1 MLGLLTTLA
10 ATLLVTLLLL
20 ATPSHA
26 AGDPEEFCRN
36 ANAAGFSCATY
47 GRSVSFASYKFD
59 GIPAIANR
67 ATQDRLCVIFREAN
81 NTYQF
86 DGWLVTV
93 RNTAGEVMYACQF

>member
-26 AGDPEEFCRN
+26 AGNPEEFCRN
-36 ANAAGFSCATY
+36 ANAAGFPCATY
-47 GRSVSFASYKFD
+47 QHSVSFTSYKFD
-59 GIPAIANR
+59 GIPPMADR
-67 ATQDRLCVIFREAN
+67 ATQDKVCAIFKEAN

-86 DGWLVTV
+86 DSWSVTV
-93 RNTAGEVMYACQF
+93 RNSAGEVMYTCQF